1 MASDER
7 YKIII
12 SPFVCQI
19 IDRKIIAEL
28 ILRFCVLILSLQ
40 NGLLGLKSYVYYK
53 NMQLSKSKELS
64 QEVSAVFQALSESVD
79 VENGFFDA
87 NEQVDVSRILSCS
100 LFIQK
105 QVIRFPRIALALI
118 QKEPDVGDVELLAE
132 LTEKVALIVEER
144 DLMRVLRQFR
154 QQHMLRIAW
163 ADLSG
168 AEVEV
173 VLQKLSYLAD
183 ILIRHVVDW
192 TYRFACKRYGIPR
205 DVLGVE
211 QKLIVIGMG
220 KLGAYELNFSS
231 DIDLIFCYPSA
242 GETDGRRAISNE
254 EFFTRMCRQV
264 VKLLDQQTVDGFV
277 FRVDTRLRPFGD
289 SGALSLNFDA
299 MENYYQSHAR
309 EWERYAMVKA
319 RPITGDDEECRYLM
333 SLLHSFV
340 YRRYLDYGV
349 FDSIRVMKRQIE
361 EQLGKEG
368 IEHNVKLGPGGIREI
383 EFIGQAYQLIR
394 GGRDKSL
401 QVLSIVKA
409 LKLLVEKGHI
419 ESEAGE
425 SLINDYYFLRR
436 LENHI
441 QEVDD
446 KQTHDLPQDDLTQ
459 QRLALSMQCEDW
471 PTLLGQTKETM
482 GRVHHYF
489 NTLVDFAP
497 VSDKSNEVSWL
508 DGDEAALKE
517 YFDKKSIGTETTA
530 VIDLLAFCHSYPVR
544 QLQEKGRQY
553 LARLLPMLIDALL
566 IERSSVR
573 TFSAFLNMLEKI
585 CNRVAYLVLLVE
597 NKAVFNHLVQLA
609 VLSPWIVTQVTKS
622 PVLLD
627 ELIDPNSL
635 FHVPTKA
642 ELKKELELAL
652 SNVQKG
658 DTEEQMEALR
668 HFKQANVLRVAASD
682 LTGVIPVMIVSD
694 KLTDIAEVLVEKA
707 LALSW
712 ESVCSTFGVP
722 AGAADD
728 VVSGFA
734 IIGFGKMGGIE
745 LGFSSDLDVV
755 FIHKET
761 DMSEH
766 TVGSRQVT
774 LVEFYMRL
782 ARKFITMVNTKTF
795 SGQLYELDLRLRPNG
810 QSGLLV
816 TSGSAFQQYQ
826 TKKAWTWEL
835 QALVRARFV
844 AGCAKTGQVFA
855 GIRQAVLSVQRDRD
869 ALKKDVLD
877 MREKMREALLKT
889 KEDCFDLKHGVG
901 GIVDIEFIVQFGVLA
916 NASQHDSLLVYT
928 DNIRLLEALK
938 EIGFLTDQQQV
949 ILSDAY
955 KCYREASHHAA
966 LAEKSTELE
975 KGLFK
980 QSIQK
985 VESIWNELIL
995 NN

>member
-1 MASDER
+1 M
-7 YKIII
+7 
-12 SPFVCQI
+12 
-19 IDRKIIAEL
+19 
-28 ILRFCVLILSLQ
+28 
-40 NGLLGLKSYVYYK
+40 
-53 NMQLSKSKELS
+53 
-64 QEVSAVFQALSESVD
+64 
-79 VENGFFDA
+79 
-87 NEQVDVSRILSCS
+87 
-100 LFIQK
+100 
-105 QVIRFPRIALALI
+105 
-118 QKEPDVGDVELLAE
+118 
-132 LTEKVALIVEER
+132 
-144 DLMRVLRQFR
+144 
-154 QQHMLRIAW
+154 
-163 ADLSG
+163 
-168 AEVEV
+168 
-173 VLQKLSYLAD
+173 
-183 ILIRHVVDW
+183 
-192 TYRFACKRYGIPR
+192 
-205 DVLGVE
+205 
-211 QKLIVIGMG
+211 
-220 KLGAYELNFSS
+220 
-231 DIDLIFCYPSA
+231 
-242 GETDGRRAISNE
+242 
-254 EFFTRMCRQV
+254 
-264 VKLLDQQTVDGFV
+264 
-277 FRVDTRLRPFGD
+277 
-289 SGALSLNFDA
+289 
-299 MENYYQSHAR
+299 
-309 EWERYAMVKA
+309 
-319 RPITGDDEECRYLM
+319 
-333 SLLHSFV
+333 
-340 YRRYLDYGV
+340 

>member
-1 MASDER
+1 M
-7 YKIII
+7 
-12 SPFVCQI
+12 
-19 IDRKIIAEL
+19 
-28 ILRFCVLILSLQ
+28 
-40 NGLLGLKSYVYYK
+40 
-53 NMQLSKSKELS
+53 
-64 QEVSAVFQALSESVD
+64 
-79 VENGFFDA
+79 
-87 NEQVDVSRILSCS
+87 
-100 LFIQK
+100 
-105 QVIRFPRIALALI
+105 
-118 QKEPDVGDVELLAE
+118 LAE

-154 QQHMLRIAW
+154 QQNMLRIAW

-168 AEVEV
+168 ANVDV
-173 VLQKLSYLAD
+173 ILQKLSYLAD

-192 TYRFACKRYGIPR
+192 TYQFACKRYGIPR

-242 GETDGRRAISNE
+242 GETDGRRTISNE

-264 VKLLDQQTVDGFV
+264 VKLLDQQTADGFV

-319 RPITGDDEECRYLM
+319 RPITGDEEECRYLM
-333 SLLHSFV
+333 SMLRSFV

-368 IEHNVKLGPGGIREI
+368 VEHNVKLGPGGIREI

-401 QVLSIVKA
+401 QVLSIVKV
-409 LKLLVEKGHI
+409 LQLLVEKGHI

-446 KQTHDLPQDDLTQ
+446 KQTHDLPQDGLTQ

-471 PTLLGQTKETM
+471 PILLDQTKETM

-497 VSDKSNEVSWL
+497 VSDKRDEIDWL
-508 DGDEAALKE
+508 ESDEGTLKA
-517 YFDKKSIGTETTA
+517 YFDKKGVRVENSA
-530 VIDLLAFCHSYPVR
+530 LIDLLAFCHSYPVR

-553 LARLLPMLIDALL
+553 IALLLPMLIDALL
-566 IERSSVR
+566 IERSSGR

-609 VLSPWIVTQVTKS
+609 VLSPWIVTQVTRA

-635 FHVPTKA
+635 FYVSTKA
-642 ELKKELELAL
+642 ELEKELELAL
-652 SNVQKG
+652 SHVCLLY
-658 DTEEQMEALR
+658 T
-668 HFKQANVLRVAASD
+668 SD
-682 LTGVIPVMIVSD
+682 
-694 KLTDIAEVLVEKA
+694 
-707 LALSW
+707 
-712 ESVCSTFGVP
+712 
-722 AGAADD
+722 AAD
-728 VVSGFA
+728 
-734 IIGFGKMGGIE
+734 E
-745 LGFSSDLDVV
+745 
-755 FIHKET
+755 
-761 DMSEH
+761 
-766 TVGSRQVT
+766 
-774 LVEFYMRL
+774 
-782 ARKFITMVNTKTF
+782 
-795 SGQLYELDLRLRPNG
+795 
-810 QSGLLV
+810 
-816 TSGSAFQQYQ
+816 
-826 TKKAWTWEL
+826 
-835 QALVRARFV
+835 
-844 AGCAKTGQVFA
+844 
-855 GIRQAVLSVQRDRD
+855 
-869 ALKKDVLD
+869 
-877 MREKMREALLKT
+877 
-889 KEDCFDLKHGVG
+889 
-901 GIVDIEFIVQFGVLA
+901 
-916 NASQHDSLLVYT
+916 
-928 DNIRLLEALK
+928 
-938 EIGFLTDQQQV
+938 
-949 ILSDAY
+949 
-955 KCYREASHHAA
+955 
-966 LAEKSTELE
+966 
-975 KGLFK
+975 
-980 QSIQK
+980 
-985 VESIWNELIL
+985 
-995 NN
+995 